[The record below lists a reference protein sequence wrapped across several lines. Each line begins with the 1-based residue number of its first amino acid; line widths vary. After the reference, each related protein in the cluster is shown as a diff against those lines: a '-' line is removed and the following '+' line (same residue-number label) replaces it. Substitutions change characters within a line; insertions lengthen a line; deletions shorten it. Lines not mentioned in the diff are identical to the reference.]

1 MTVGRPIEFDPVQAL
16 DAATRVFW
24 QRGYEAT
31 SLDDLLAEMDLS
43 KSSFYQ
49 TFGGK
54 SQLFRKCLESYRD
67 SSVDQLRA
75 VLDQAASGKAFLET
89 IFGNVADGVHDPMG
103 RAGCLLVNTASEF
116 AQRDPQIAA
125 LVTKALARTEG
136 LFYAAVCRA
145 QAEGDIPKSADPRSL
160 ALYLITSI
168 GGLRGGRQRQSGK
181 NPCRRESH
189 YEQFEII
196 FYQIWTK

>member
-1 MTVGRPIEFDPVQAL
+1 MCATKCSFAGIAPSAGIKVSAYIPPGAATEIKFAIWNHIVHNPLNMTVGRPIEFDPAQAL

-54 SQLFRKCLESYRD
+54 AELFQKCLESYRD
-67 SSVDQLRA
+67 SSADHFRSM
-75 VLDQAASGKAFLET
+75 LDQAASGKEFLET
-89 IFGNVADGVHDPMG
+89 ILGNVAKCVDDPMG

-116 AQRDPQIAA
+116 GLRDPEVAA
-125 LVTKALARTEG
+125 LVTKA
-136 LFYAAVCRA
+136 
-145 QAEGDIPKSADPRSL
+145 
-160 ALYLITSI
+160 
-168 GGLRGGRQRQSGK
+168 
-181 NPCRRESH
+181 
-189 YEQFEII
+189 
-196 FYQIWTK
+196 

>member
-1 MTVGRPIEFDPVQAL
+1 
-16 DAATRVFW
+16 
-24 QRGYEAT
+24 
-31 SLDDLLAEMDLS
+31 MDLS

-54 SQLFRKCLESYRD
+54 SELFQKCLESYRD
-67 SSVDQLRA
+67 SSADHVRA
-75 VLDQAASGKAFLET
+75 MLDQAACGKDFLET
-89 IFGNVADGVHDPMG
+89 IFGSVADGVNEPMG

-125 LVTKALARTEG
+125 LVTKALARTED

-145 QAEGDIPKSADPRSL
+145 QAEGDIPKSADARSL

-168 GGLRGGRQRQSGK
+168 GGLRGLARAGASPEKIRAVVKVIMSSLK
-181 NPCRRESH
+181 
-189 YEQFEII
+189 
-196 FYQIWTK
+196 

>member
-1 MTVGRPIEFDPVQAL
+1 MTVGRPIEFDPAQAL

-54 SQLFRKCLESYRD
+54 SELFQKCLESYRD
-67 SSVDQLRA
+67 SNADHFRA
-75 VLDQAASGKAFLET
+75 LLDQAASGKAFLET
-89 IFGNVADGVHDPMG
+89 VLGNVAKCVNDPMG

-116 AQRDPQIAA
+116 ALRDPQIGGV
-125 LVTKALARTEG
+125 VTRALARIED

-145 QAEGDIPKSADPRSL
+145 QAEGDIPGSADARSL
-160 ALYLITSI
+160 ALFLMTSLS
-168 GGLRGGRQRQSGK
+168 GLQGMARAGARPEKIHVVVKVVMNSLK
-181 NPCRRESH
+181 
-189 YEQFEII
+189 
-196 FYQIWTK
+196 